1 MAQAW
6 FSHGRNLG
14 FGIALP
20 GFSKLTFPL
29 YFFAKSMVTHGLT
42 MVGFTMVKHVKL
54 MMSRSV
60 FKPWFSHGLSHGL
73 SMF

>member
-29 YFFAKSMVTHGLT
+29 YFFCEIYGHPWFNHGWFHHGETRQINDVSKRVQT
-42 MVGFTMVKHVKL
+42 MV
-54 MMSRSV
+54 
-60 FKPWFSHGLSHGL
+60 
-73 SMF
+73 